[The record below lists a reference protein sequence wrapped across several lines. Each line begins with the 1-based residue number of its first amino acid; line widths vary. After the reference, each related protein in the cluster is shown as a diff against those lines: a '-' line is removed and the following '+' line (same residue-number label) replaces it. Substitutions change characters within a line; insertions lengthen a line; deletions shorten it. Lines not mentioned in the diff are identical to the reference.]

1 MNPKAVVY
9 VLVSIAILL
18 FVFKKFKTFGSR
30 DGQLE
35 RRKVL
40 RDPSSLTPE
49 RRKDDDVGGED

>member
-1 MNPKAVVY
+1 MHVRALIY
-9 VLVSIAILL
+9 LLVFVALL
-18 FVFKKFKTFGSR
+18 FFIFKKYKAYGSR
-30 DGQLE
+30 DEQIE